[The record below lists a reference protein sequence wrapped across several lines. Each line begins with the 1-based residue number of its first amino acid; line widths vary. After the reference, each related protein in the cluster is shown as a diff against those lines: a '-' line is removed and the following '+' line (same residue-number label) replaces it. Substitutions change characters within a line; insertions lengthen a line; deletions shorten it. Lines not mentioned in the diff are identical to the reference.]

1 MQAAPLH
8 LERLVGFFWL
18 LDAKGDLI
26 GDADAIA
33 FEGNDFF
40 RMIGQDTDVFQ
51 AEVDQDLCAYA
62 AFVLHQT
69 LARWRAIK
77 LAARVHV
84 DLRKHAGF
92 GGGFDAKSASGV
104 VQVKK
109 DAPVFFGDRRQGAGD

>member
-1 MQAAPLH
+1 MRRLMLIDA
-8 LERLVGFFWL
+8 EGDLVG
-18 LDAKGDLI
+18 D
-26 GDADAIA
+26 GDAVA
-33 FEGNDFF
+33 FEGDDFF

-62 AFVLHQT
+62 TFVLYQA

-92 GGGFDAKSASGV
+92 GGRFDAKSASGV

-109 DAPVFFGDRRQGAGD
+109 DAPVFFGDRRQGTGD